1 MYIDRDID
9 TYWYYNDNSY
19 NSDDNGDG
27 VDDDGNN
34 GDSGEVAVSW
44 KSEIW
49 KQIVTDFCN
58 RFLIYHLIPLSL
70 LLLSLLLLLS
80 FLYIS
85 IHCK

>member
-1 MYIDRDID
+1 MYMDRDID
-9 TYWYYNDNSY
+9 IYWYYNDNSY

-34 GDSGEVAVSW
+34 GDRKVAVSW

-58 RFLIYHLIPLSL
+58 RFLIYHLIPLSM

-80 FLYIS
+80 FLCIS

>member
-9 TYWYYNDNSY
+9 IYWYYNHKSY

-34 GDSGEVAVSW
+34 GDRKVAVSW

-49 KQIVTDFCN
+49 KQIVTDLSSDSVIVIVVIVTFVA
-58 RFLIYHLIPLSL
+58 IIIPL
-70 LLLSLLLLLS
+70 
-80 FLYIS
+80 YIDTL
-85 IHCK
+85 

>member
-9 TYWYYNDNSY
+9 IYWYYNDNSY

-58 RFLIYHLIPLSL
+58 RFLIYHLIPLSM

>member
-9 TYWYYNDNSY
+9 IYWYYNDNSY

>member
-9 TYWYYNDNSY
+9 IYWYYNDKSY
-19 NSDDNGDG
+19 NSDDNGVG